1 MATFPLGVTYE
12 IDPLPLVA
20 EDTTFFPAGAVTI
33 GVEFRSVDEEVLK
46 AGFGEDLVAEQDAT
60 IDTSGVS
67 LHVLGTDDGNEY
79 LRFDCFDEDPHYHYI
94 LWGTKQTIVPYDLV
108 ASGDMLTWAL
118 CAISERVDAM
128 LSFAGAPDLAGRV
141 DKEIVRAALK
151 EVAPV
156 AIEAQRALRNADA

>member
-20 EDTTFFPAGAVTI
+20 EDTTMFPAGAVTI
-33 GVEFRSVDEEVLK
+33 GVEYRRVDGDVLT
-46 AGFGEDLVAEQDAT
+46 AGFGADLVAQQNAT

-67 LHVLGTDDGNEY
+67 LHVLGTDDGKEY

-94 LWGTKQTIVPYDLV
+94 LWGTKQTIVPFDL
-108 ASGDMLTWAL
+108 AAGGDMLTWAL
-118 CAISERVDAM
+118 TAIGERVDTM
-128 LSFAGAPDLAGRV
+128 LTFAGASELAMRV
-141 DKEIVRAALK
+141 DKQLVRTTLK

-156 AIEAQRALRNADA
+156 AIEAQLAFRKTDA

>member
-20 EDTTFFPAGAVTI
+20 EDTTSFPAGAVTI
-33 GVEFRSVDEEVLK
+33 GVEYRRVDGDVLK
-46 AGFGEDLVAEQDAT
+46 AGFGAEFVAEQNAV

-67 LHVLGTDDGNEY
+67 LHVLGTDDGKEY

-94 LWGTKQTIVPYDLV
+94 LWGNKQTIVPFDLA

-118 CAISERVDAM
+118 AAIADRLDTM
-128 LSFAGAPDLAGRV
+128 LTYAGAPELAELV
-141 DKEIVRAALK
+141 DAQLVRTVLK
-151 EVAPV
+151 DVAPV
-156 AIEAQRALRNADA
+156 AIEAQQALRRTTA